1 MKDQGRWLPLVYG
14 VIFAA
19 GLALSGMVQPE
30 KVIGFLDVS
39 GAWDP
44 SLAFVMLGAV
54 GVYALTRWR
63 LVPAARPLVAATYAS
78 PEARR
83 IDARLVTGAA
93 IFGVGWGLVGLCP
106 GPALAALGGGTRA
119 ALWFVPAMLVGMQ
132 LHDRWSAALHRS
144 IAPVEELNAGG
155 LPPRRPTVTPFRD
168 PLLRE
173 PPRNRPGADRSPRV

>member
-1 MKDQGRWLPLVYG
+1 MKGQGRSVPLVYG

-30 KVIGFLDVS
+30 KVIGFLDVA

-63 LVPAARPLVAATYAS
+63 LVPAARPLVAATYAK

-132 LHDRWSAALHRS
+132 LHDRARARHLPVADHADTEAV
-144 IAPVEELNAGG
+144 APRQPDVPA
-155 LPPRRPTVTPFRD
+155 FRE
-168 PLLRE
+168 PLLQE